1 MTWAA
6 WSLIGWQGYSKL
18 KHGIRS
24 TGAAMPRTREG
35 WAGLGGHTG
44 GQTGFCSALGE
55 DCCTC
60 ADPSR
65 LPAPTRPPAVSRTL
79 LPSPYK
85 KNAAAASAAQ
95 KALKA
100 KASAGRKV
108 ASKASA

>member
-1 MTWAA
+1 
-6 WSLIGWQGYSKL
+6 
-18 KHGIRS
+18 
-24 TGAAMPRTREG
+24 MPSTREG

-44 GQTGFCSALGE
+44 GQTGYCSALGGE

-60 ADPSR
+60 ADPTR
-65 LPAPTRPPAVSRTL
+65 PRAPTRPPPVSRTL